1 VSAIAGI
8 ISIASWY
15 LFVVTID
22 RFWLPFSD
30 LSAFWSQ
37 FQAGLSAIE
46 RIFALIDS
54 KTTVHQIAWKPVSH
68 LEGAIE
74 FKEVSFHYSRQEQV
88 LENFSLRIAPGER
101 IALVGH
107 TGAGKSSIL
116 KLLAR
121 LYEFQAGQLLIDGHD
136 IRTLDLSPFRKQLG
150 IVSQSPFLFAGT
162 VADNIRYG
170 NPGTT
175 DADTKAMAYRIGNGN
190 WLDSLPNG
198 LQSSVGERGGHL
210 SAGQRQLVALVRVL
224 ARNPSIFLLD
234 EATANIDPFTETQI
248 QEALTLLMRNRTSIV
263 IAHRLSTVRSVDR
276 IIVLEQGR
284 IIEEGSHTALLN
296 QGGQYAELYN
306 MYFRHQSLDYRPQYG
321 EWGYVAQRRFTER

>member
-1 VSAIAGI
+1 MIHTGSIISRITGDIEQFGEAILLCTDTINQLAFVLILAIILLGIEWHLTIVVLAMGLAVVVAVQWFRHRSRSATQQSVRAMGELSKSIQEAVTGISIAKNFRQENTLHSEFQQVSNQAYTINVRREWVVNGIFPALQILTGASTAAIVYFGGVSAIAGI

-121 LYEFQAGQLLIDGHD
+121 LYEFQAG
-136 IRTLDLSPFRKQLG
+136 
-150 IVSQSPFLFAGT
+150 
-162 VADNIRYG
+162 
-170 NPGTT
+170 
-175 DADTKAMAYRIGNGN
+175 
-190 WLDSLPNG
+190 
-198 LQSSVGERGGHL
+198 
-210 SAGQRQLVALVRVL
+210 
-224 ARNPSIFLLD
+224 
-234 EATANIDPFTETQI
+234 
-248 QEALTLLMRNRTSIV
+248 
-263 IAHRLSTVRSVDR
+263 
-276 IIVLEQGR
+276 
-284 IIEEGSHTALLN
+284 
-296 QGGQYAELYN
+296 
-306 MYFRHQSLDYRPQYG
+306 
-321 EWGYVAQRRFTER
+321 